1 MIALL
6 VAALLLQQTPPGPA
20 VDYEISFPNTA
31 HHQAQVTVRYTRLPA
46 RPLEL
51 RMSRSSPGRYALHEF
66 AKNVYDVKAF
76 DAAGRRL
83 PIHRPNE
90 HQWNVSG
97 HQGAVR
103 VTYTLYADRVDG
115 TYSAVDRAHAHL
127 NMPSTFMFARHTFD
141 RPVRVRFHLPAG
153 SNWKIATQLRPTS
166 EPTVFSA
173 PNLQYFFDSP
183 TELSNH
189 AVRTWTVRNGQREDT
204 IRLAVHHTG
213 TDAEI
218 DGYAE
223 QVGKV
228 VREQQAVF
236 GRLPDYDFG
245 KYTFIADYLPWAN
258 GDGMEH
264 RNSTIL
270 TSSSTLAQ
278 NARGLLGTVSHEFFH
293 AWNVERI
300 RPRSLE
306 PFDFERA
313 NMSGELWFAEGF
325 TSYYGPL
332 ALARAGVSTLDDYAR
347 AIAAGVNTVLTA
359 PGRDY
364 FSPVEMSMQAPFV
377 DAATSIDPTNRANTF
392 ISYYTYGAAIAL
404 GLDLLL
410 RTEKEA
416 SLDEFMRAMWA
427 RYGRTETPYTLD
439 DWRRTLGQL
448 VRDQPWADQFFNRH
462 IAGRQPLDYGSLLAR
477 AGLQLRKPWADFS
490 SLGSVDFADD
500 TSRLVIASN
509 TLAGT
514 PLYAAGLDRG
524 DRIISLDGKAVSRP
538 ADVDAIVEAHK
549 PGDQLV
555 VVSESRG
562 QQHTAALTLGER
574 GGYEIVANEKVGL
587 PVTDE
592 MKALRA
598 AWLGS
603 KAKVPAEN

>member
-115 TYSAVDRAHAHL
+115 TYSAVDRTHAHL
-127 NMPSTFMFARHTFD
+127 NMPATFMFARHTFD

-427 RYGRTETPYTLD
+427 RYVRTETPYTLD

-477 AGLQLRKPWADFS
+477 AGLQLRKPWAGFS
-490 SLGSVDFADD
+490 SFGSVDFAND
-500 TSRLVIASN
+500 TSRLVIACN
-509 TLAGT
+509 TLVGT
-514 PLYAAGLDRG
+514 PLYTAGLDRG